1 MNAVQ
6 ALIGLAGGLGMFLY
20 GMKMCS
26 DGLQK
31 IAAGKLK
38 QLVKVLT
45 KSPLRGIFV
54 GTLITVGLQS
64 SSATCAIVVSLISAK
79 VMTLAQALGVL
90 LGSAIGSSLTTQL
103 IAFKITDFALV
114 LIFSGACLFLFTK
127 RSRRR
132 SLGQILLGFGLIF
145 YGMFVMSSAMAPIK
159 DYPLVAAMII
169 SLENYPFLAFLVALI
184 VTAILQSSAG
194 FLALL
199 MTLAGQGLVGSYAMI
214 PFVLGAHLGG
224 TITGVLSS
232 LGTPGRESKR
242 AAWANFGF
250 KLING
255 LLFLPLYRPLT
266 TFVLWSS
273 PDLSRQIANAHTI
286 FSLAMALGFLPFTSS
301 VAKLMQQLIPEK
313 AGGLG
318 EAKYLKENLLE
329 VPELA
334 VDQAH
339 RQTVEMGIIVSDM
352 MKRLFSSLRDAD
364 EEILDYIIETEQAVD
379 ALYLQISK
387 YVTTLDSTGFSE
399 DLLLRSV
406 QILYTVND
414 LEHIGDILMN
424 VVQIA
429 RKANQERLSFS
440 QEGFEEIETLYVLVS
455 ASLTKALKAFE
466 HSDSQLAHE
475 VIKGHPKILRYEKEL
490 RYNHFERM
498 QLGNEKTIATS
509 SLHLDLVEALLRQE
523 NHAVN
528 IAQVVVGIV

>member
-6 ALIGLAGGLGMFLY
+6 ALIGLVGGLGMFLY

-352 MKRLFSSLRDAD
+352 MK
-364 EEILDYIIETEQAVD
+364 
-379 ALYLQISK
+379 
-387 YVTTLDSTGFSE
+387 
-399 DLLLRSV
+399 
-406 QILYTVND
+406 
-414 LEHIGDILMN
+414 
-424 VVQIA
+424 
-429 RKANQERLSFS
+429 
-440 QEGFEEIETLYVLVS
+440 
-455 ASLTKALKAFE
+455 
-466 HSDSQLAHE
+466 
-475 VIKGHPKILRYEKEL
+475 
-490 RYNHFERM
+490 
-498 QLGNEKTIATS
+498 
-509 SLHLDLVEALLRQE
+509 
-523 NHAVN
+523 
-528 IAQVVVGIV
+528 